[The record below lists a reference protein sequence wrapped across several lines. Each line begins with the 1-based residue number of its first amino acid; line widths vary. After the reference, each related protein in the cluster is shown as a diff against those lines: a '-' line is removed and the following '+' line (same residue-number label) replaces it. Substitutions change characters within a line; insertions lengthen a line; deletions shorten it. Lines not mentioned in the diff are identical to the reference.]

1 MTTAQ
6 LRKQAK
12 DRLDSLPPDKVRV
25 AAEFLGYLETAA
37 SKDAT
42 AELLKMPGMLEDVKD
57 ASGQIKSGRF
67 KEWRKVR
74 KDV

>member
-6 LRKQAK
+6 LRK
-12 DRLDSLPPDKVRV
+12 PPKSDWIRYRQTKSVWPQSFWTISGPPP
-25 AAEFLGYLETAA
+25 AETQPPSCSRYRDYSRT
-37 SKDAT
+37 
-42 AELLKMPGMLEDVKD
+42 LKTRPGH
-57 ASGQIKSGRF
+57 IKSGRF